1 MDMIESAAPI
11 PHLPE
16 IVAAATQAVGDIVFD
31 AELGQGA
38 EHDRPSLILIY
49 EVLPVAVVDGYF
61 NAFISAEFDKL
72 GKIPD
77 RRLTVVIIGE
87 SLNAVNADVKNGA
100 ADYGSERNEILIV
113 SLSLGDNIAALV
125 KAGHAPPAYR
135 DDLDIVF
142 LGIRLYLIGLC
153 EYLGGVVAVVGAEF
167 NAVQPL

>member
-1 MDMIESAAPI
+1 MIESAAPI

-31 AELGQGA
+31 AKLGQGA
-38 EHDRPSLILIY
+38 EHDHPRLLLID
-49 EVLPVAVVDGYF
+49 EVRPVAIIDGYF

-100 ADYGSERNEILIV
+100 ADYGSEGNEILIV

-125 KAGHAPPAYR
+125 KAVMPHLPIETTLTSYFSEFAFISSAFAS
-135 DDLDIVF
+135 IS
-142 LGIRLYLIGLC
+142 
-153 EYLGGVVAVVGAEF
+153 AES
-167 NAVQPL
+167 